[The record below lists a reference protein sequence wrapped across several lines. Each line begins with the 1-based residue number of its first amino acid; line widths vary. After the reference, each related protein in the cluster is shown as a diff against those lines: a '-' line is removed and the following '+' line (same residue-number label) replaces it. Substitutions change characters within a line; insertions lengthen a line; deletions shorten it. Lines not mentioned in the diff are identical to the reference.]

1 MGDNIFRQSYYRDII
16 YIFGRNTPFIRV
28 FKKIFNFKNSFSIR
42 KYLLIFD
49 NYFFLTFIPSIKI
62 RFSTNNFSW
71 VKFIYIISLIF
82 FNFIKF
88 LLSNFLKDHKIKK
101 AFLNKIKLYDKR

>member
-16 YIFGRNTPFIRV
+16 YIFGRITPFIRV

-49 NYFFLTFIPSIKI
+49 NYFFFFSLIIPLYISNIFFLTFIPSIKI

-82 FNFIKF
+82 LILYL
-88 LLSNFLKDHKIKK
+88 LLSYKIFIVK
-101 AFLNKIKLYDKR
+101 